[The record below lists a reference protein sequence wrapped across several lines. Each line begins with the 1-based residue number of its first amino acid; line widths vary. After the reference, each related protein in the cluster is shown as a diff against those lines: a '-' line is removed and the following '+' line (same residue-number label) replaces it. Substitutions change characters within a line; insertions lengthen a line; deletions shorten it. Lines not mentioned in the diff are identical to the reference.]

1 MDFAMPFLFWELLE
15 VKMDRDIIEKAK
27 RVNLSQYIEI
37 VLGLAPQ
44 RRYKN
49 SVFYFSPFRTET
61 EASLHATYM
70 DGIWV
75 WYDFGSGHHFGDT
88 IQFVRMYRDCSFKEA
103 VEELLHFNG
112 ESLALSVFNNKSK
125 HEKPSAGMNKM
136 RRIIKARNTYGRLMN
151 NNVLVRKYFTERGL
165 RFHEEMG
172 CKIYTDFKDHTNY
185 VAIPLPNTEHLR
197 GLELREICPLDRE
210 LQTGNKK
217 RKNYGTKTLWVLKRD
232 TSRFLLTESVLD
244 ALAGEIILDDRRISL
259 AALNGVGQVSQL
271 EAMIIS
277 LKPKEIIVAMD
288 NDRAGQDAMK
298 IIETILREL
307 NIDYQIWNTE
317 AKDLFR
323 ELHKTKGGSKNA
335 AYAT

>member
-1 MDFAMPFLFWELLE
+1 MN
-15 VKMDRDIIEKAK
+15 RDIIEKAK

-49 SVFYFSPFRTET
+49 SVFYFSPFRIET
-61 EASLHATYM
+61 EASLHLTYK

-75 WYDFGSGHHFGDT
+75 WYDFGSGYHRGDAVE
-88 IQFVRMYRDCSFKEA
+88 FVKMYRDCSFKEA
-103 VEELLHFNG
+103 VKELLQFNG
-112 ESLALSVFNNKSK
+112 ESLALSVFDSRPK
-125 HEKPSAGMNKM
+125 HEKPSTEIEKM
-136 RRIIKARNTYGRLMN
+136 RRIIKARNTYGRLVN
-151 NNVLVRKYFTERGL
+151 NNVLIRKYFTEKGL

-185 VAIPLPNTEHLR
+185 VAIPIPNTEHFR
-197 GLELREICPLDRE
+197 GLELREICSLARE
-210 LQTGNKK
+210 LETGSKK

-244 ALAGEIILDDRRISL
+244 ALAGEVILNDERISL

-271 EAMIIS
+271 KAMILS
-277 LKPKEIIVAMD
+277 LKPKEMIVAMD
-288 NDRAGQDAMK
+288 NDRAGRDAL
-298 IIETILREL
+298 IVIETILRDF
-307 NIDYQIWNTE
+307 NIDYQVWNTE
-317 AKDLFR
+317 ENDLFR
-323 ELHKTKGGSKNA
+323 ELHKTKGGGSKHA